1 MAWTGPV
8 IVVGAVAPQAAASP
22 TSELVLDQKRS
33 GVGERTFP
41 MEKGKDLVVR
51 LYKFVFALSGKASR
65 GSKFTVTQITAG
77 NAVIWQGQAYGS
89 SAVIVRDT
97 GNISG
102 ALKAYAIIAH
112 GKGDTTEGWFTVGLP
127 RGKASF
133 DDSDFAR
140 YTEGLA
146 LASAAEEPAV
156 SEEPEVVKEPEAEQ
170 SKAEQAPEAKS
181 AQTSEPEPTQSPQP
195 EPAQSSKPE
204 ATQSAKPEPTQ
215 APKAEAVQSP
225 EPKQAASQEPVA
237 AAAAVDPPV
246 EPAKAPSVA
255 PSESAT
261 PELAIDAS
269 EAAN

>member
-1 MAWTGPV
+1 MSEQKRISRRAVTKSMAWTGPV

-170 SKAEQAPEAKS
+170 SKAEQAPK
-181 AQTSEPEPTQSPQP
+181 QSPRKL
-195 EPAQSSKPE
+195 QSPSPRSLLSRNLPKARSPKRRNRLNLSRRRRPRRKPSNRLNRSKP
-204 ATQSAKPEPTQ
+204 P
-215 APKAEAVQSP
+215 PKNPLRRRQP
-225 EPKQAASQEPVA
+225 
-237 AAAAVDPPV
+237 
-246 EPAKAPSVA
+246 
-255 PSESAT
+255 
-261 PELAIDAS
+261 
-269 EAAN
+269 